1 MTYYLNEGQQFSIL
15 HWGIFVLVI
24 ITLAAGCGTPGKNIQ
39 VTEGTAVMGADR
51 IQVLN
56 VQVESFYYKPSR
68 IQVAVNQPVRLI
80 LKSGAFIIPHNFTL
94 HAPEAGID
102 INRGIGPGKTVAIE
116 FTPTKT
122 GEYSFFCGKDGHAKK
137 GMGGTLVVVSQ

>member
-1 MTYYLNEGQQFSIL
+1 MNSKEAKRFSIL
-15 HWGIFVLVI
+15 NLGIFILI
-24 ITLAAGCGTPGKNIQ
+24 IISLAAGCGTPGKNMP

-51 IQVLN
+51 VQLLN
-56 VQVESFYYKPSR
+56 VQVESFYFKPSR
-68 IQVAVNQPVRLI
+68 IQVVVNQPVRLI
-80 LKSGAFIIPHNFTL
+80 LKSGALIIPHNITL

-137 GMGGTLVVVSQ
+137 GMGGTLVVVPQ